1 MTGLRNAL
9 LWVIAPSHIAW
20 IESGRQGEPPWSATA
35 LHCST
40 RLLLIVAFA
49 MLLALGETIG
59 AILLAVVFVLMV
71 LGGIGLHKL
80 LERALR
86 PTR

>member
-1 MTGLRNAL
+1 MNGLRNAL

-20 IESGRQGEPPWSATA
+20 IEAGRQGEPPWGATA
-35 LHCST
+35 LHGST
-40 RLLLIVAFA
+40 RLLILVTVGFLI
-49 MLLALGETIG
+49 ALGETVG
-59 AILLAVVFVLMV
+59 AIVLAVAFALLV

-86 PTR
+86 PM